1 MKKFLALSLSLLL
14 VVVSISAFGVVVSA
28 NPNDINDDL
37 TDFSK
42 IYQSSGSET
51 LVTYNLDPA
60 WAPAGDSTGLL
71 KVDNNA
77 ERYVTYQVSGSVNVT
92 VEYVNYGG
100 DTNYAKNKMY
110 VYQSSD
116 NVTYTEV
123 VCASNPIASNG
134 DWHRMNVVSN
144 ATASN
149 TQYIKVLYDNTYP
162 ANWTPIMTSVVIQHV
177 ALPPFT
183 GITDDLTDLSKTIAT
198 SGTGTLNSWTGDTV
212 NFPAGDITGYIKAN
226 HDAERF
232 VTYKVSGSVVV
243 TAEYFMNSGDVEF
256 SKNKVGVFYS
266 VDNVTFTEA
275 SCASNNI
282 NSSSAGWDRMNV
294 VSSALPA
301 NVEYIKIVLDR
312 SAQVWDS
319 ILLNVSIEV
328 ATIPPFADINDD
340 LTDLSKTFATSGAAT
355 LSTWT
360 GDLVNF
366 PAGDITGY
374 IKANH
379 DAERFIT
386 YKVSGVVQVTA
397 EYLINSGDEI
407 FALNKMKLYY
417 SVDNVTYK
425 AITCKS
431 NLINQHVNGWKRMNI
446 VSNPLPADA
455 QYVKLVYDRSAQVWD
470 SILVDVDIVSS
481 TLLPIAFYSYDMSV
495 SNIITKVAEST
506 TSTAFAADAYK
517 TEGVTLTLKRNGTT
531 LGASDLVGTGVVAE
545 VFTGSETVN
554 YTIFL
559 KGDVDGNGTIALA
572 DLAAMKLHL
581 LQSTQLTGIYK
592 SAGSLHNGTNVT
604 IIDLILVKHHL
615 IGLYTISQA

>member
-1 MKKFLALSLSLLL
+1 MKKFLAMSLSLIL
-14 VVVSISAFGVVVSA
+14 VVVSISAFGVMVAA

-37 TDFSK
+37 VDFSK
-42 IYQSSGSET
+42 IYEGSGLGTDLVLHT
-51 LVTYNLDPA
+51 LDAALPD
-60 WAPAGDSTGLL
+60 GDATALL
-71 KVDNNA
+71 KTNNSA
-77 ERYVTYQVSGSVNVT
+77 QRYVTYRVYGSVNVT

-100 DTNYAKNKMY
+100 DINYAKNKMY

-116 NVTYTEV
+116 NVNFSEV
-123 VCASNPIASNG
+123 TCASNWIASESG
-134 DWHRMNVVSN
+134 WHRMNVVSN

-149 TQYIKVLYDNTYP
+149 TQYIKVVYDNSYP
-162 ANWTPIMTSVVIQHV
+162 ESWTPMMTSVVIVH
-177 ALPPFT
+177 APILPFT
-183 GITDDLTDLSKTIAT
+183 GTDDLTDLSKTIAT
-198 SGTGTLNSWTGDTV
+198 SGTGTLNAWTGDTV

-243 TAEYFMNSGDVEF
+243 TAEYFMNSGDVNF

-282 NSSSAGWDRMNV
+282 NSSAAGWDRMNV

-319 ILLNVSIEV
+319 ILVNVKIE
-328 ATIPPFADINDD
+328 AAAIPPFVNINDD
-340 LTDLSKTFATSGAAT
+340 LADLSKTFATSGSST
-355 LSTWT
+355 LNPWA
-360 GDLVNF
+360 GNLVDY

-379 DAERFIT
+379 DADRFIT
-386 YKVSGVVQVTA
+386 YKVSGCVQVTA
-397 EYLINSGDEI
+397 EYLMNSGDEI

-431 NLINQHVNGWKRMNI
+431 NLINQHANGWKRMNI

-455 QYVKLVYDRSAQVWD
+455 EYVKLVYDRSAQVWD

-495 SNIITKVAEST
+495 SNIISKVAEST

-517 TEGVTLTLKRNGTT
+517 AEGVTLTLKKNGIT

-545 VFTGSETVN
+545 VFTGTETVN
-554 YTIFL
+554 YTVFL

-572 DLAAMKLHL
+572 DLASMKLHL

-592 SAGSLHNGTNVT
+592 TAGSLHNGTNVT
-604 IIDLILVKHHL
+604 IIDLMWIKKHLLGIYL
-615 IGLYTISQA
+615 ITQA